1 MVRLAPLHS
10 CVHLASPL
18 TPVALTPLSSHRAQ
32 RPSWRRSR
40 PTCRMIW
47 RSCCSGPWL
56 VCRRSAPGAGAR
68 AARRAAPRMPRQRRA
83 GVGARPAEQGRRR
96 LRPLPGELLLRSSLP
111 LHCVSHARR
120 AAPTGVL
127 AAPPS
132 ERILSMLGTLVL
144 RVSKWL
150 LQANDHAALLY
161 DSRAA
166 CVSPPIPRPLGK
178 LAGHRDIRA
187 GPSAVGARRRRC
199 HRATCHVSK
208 HALVPISRQRCGD
221 KSAHFRATE
230 PQQGTGN
237 TRKRFPSASTSNAS

>member
-1 MVRLAPLHS
+1 MTVRLAPLHS

-40 PTCRMIW
+40 LTCRMIW

-83 GVGARPAEQGRRR
+83 GVGARPAEHGRRR
-96 LRPLPGELLLRSSLP
+96 LRPLPGEMLLRSSLP

-132 ERILSMLGTLVL
+132 ERIFSMLGTHLCWM
-144 RVSKWL
+144 SE
-150 LQANDHAALLY
+150 QTITALLY

-166 CVSPPIPRPLGK
+166 CMSPPIPRPLGK

-187 GPSAVGARRRRC
+187 GPLAVVGASC
-199 HRATCHVSK
+199 YMSK
-208 HALVPISRQRCGD
+208 HALVPSRHTAMGCDARGD
-221 KSAHFRATE
+221 TSHDVAGAFAL
-230 PQQGTGN
+230 
-237 TRKRFPSASTSNAS
+237 RFLSEFTPL